1 MPRMT
6 GEGAKIASSA
16 RGGLAVAK
24 GKMSSVTGR
33 APLSLS
39 CHFVPKST
47 TISAIMNTEFKMIEA
62 GTVTSPQGFTAGAV
76 EASIK
81 NPGKLDLAILY
92 SEAPCVAAGVFTTNV
107 IKAAPVIL
115 SQEHLRDKK
124 AQAVIVNSGCAN
136 ACTGD
141 AGLADAAEM
150 ANLVAEKLSIKP
162 DDVLVASTGVIG
174 VPLPMDKI
182 RAGIAQISFSCGGGT
197 DLARAMMTTD
207 TFTKAMALFVDADSI
222 RFTIGGVAKGAGMIH
237 PNMATM
243 LCFITTDASVEA
255 GFLQQAL
262 CKAVSDSFNMITV
275 DGDTSPSDTVV
286 VLANGL
292 ARNKIIN
299 KGDGEIFQEAL
310 NEVCLYLAKSI
321 ARDGEGATRLIEV
334 VVEAAWNQSD
344 ARLAARTIAGS
355 PLVKSAIHGN
365 DPNWGRIVAAL
376 GRSGARIV
384 EKKIDVCLNNVPV
397 MKQGMPV
404 AFDKQGLSQGL
415 AVSREVLIKLHLNL
429 GKGKAIAWGC
439 DLSEEYVTI
448 NSAYT
453 T

>member
-1 MPRMT
+1 MFFFQY
-6 GEGAKIASSA
+6 
-16 RGGLAVAK
+16 LA
-24 GKMSSVTGR
+24 
-33 APLSLS
+33 S
-39 CHFVPKST
+39 CHFLSKST
-47 TISAIMNTEFKMIEA
+47 TIAAIMNTEFKTVES
-62 GTVTSPQGFTAGAV
+62 GTITSPQGFVAGAV
-76 EASIK
+76 EANVKSP
-81 NPGKLDLAILY
+81 NKLDLAVFY
-92 SEAPCVAAGVFTTNV
+92 SEVPCVAAGVFTTNA

-115 SQEHLRDKK
+115 SQKHLRDKK

-141 AGLADAAEM
+141 AGLADAAEE
-150 ANLVAEKLSIKP
+150 ANLVAKRLSIKP

-174 VPLPMDKI
+174 VPLPMAKI
-182 RAGIAQISFSCGGGT
+182 RDGIGRIELSPEGGT
-197 DLARAMMTTD
+197 QLARAMMTTD
-207 TFTKAMALFVDADSI
+207 TFAKEIALVVDSDLCK
-222 RFTIGGVAKGAGMIH
+222 FTIGGVAKGAGMIH

-243 LCFITTDASVEA
+243 LCFITTDASVDA

-262 CKAVSDSFNMITV
+262 RKAVDNSFNMVTV

-292 ARNKIIN
+292 AGNKIVN
-299 KGDGEIFQEAL
+299 KRNGESFQKAL
-310 NEVCLYLAKSI
+310 NQVCLYLAKSI

-334 VVEAAWNQSD
+334 VVEGALNQSD

-376 GRSGARIV
+376 GRSGSRV
-384 EKKIDVCLNNVPV
+384 TENKIDVYLNTVTV
-397 MKQGMPV
+397 MKQGIPV
-404 AFDKQGLSQGL
+404 AFDKQELSQSL
-415 AVSREVLIKLHLNL
+415 AASKEVSIKLNLNL
-429 GKGKAIAWGC
+429 GKGTATAWGC